1 MKVTELRWNLIFCI
15 RSDRLHSHADAGFQ
29 THHPLSSEVLFT
41 HLLWSSREIEKKIQ
55 TKWCTRMIIWSGV
68 GWFVAPEQISACQP
82 SCMAVATLLNAL
94 LPPCALSPWKLVGR
108 SDSVPLFWPG
118 GSSGRQWLSYTLHSC
133 PGLSFRQCPWA
144 PMFGPKTNS
153 W

>member
-41 HLLWSSREIEKKIQ
+41 HLLWSSREIEKKS
-55 TKWCTRMIIWSGV
+55 KRNDVREWLYGV
-68 GWFVAPEQISACQP
+68 VLVDLLHQNRSVHVSLAGWQLRRC
-82 SCMAVATLLNAL
+82 LNAL
-94 LPPCALSPWKLVGR
+94 LPPCALSPWKLVDR